1 MRSRMLGVV
10 CLVGCYR
17 PAPEPGSPCTA
28 RGDCPGGLICDLA
41 AVPPTCVDE
50 LHDAAPLPDDP
61 IPPSPITWRE
71 TVSGTREAVSFATIS
86 TEQAIRVAPDD
97 VFIAVV
103 SVKPVHQVSSV
114 SGLSLTWTRLRQQ
127 CGGRNTARLALFRA
141 SGPAPVSEKIT
152 ATLNGGTA
160 FDGSAVISVHRYSGT
175 DPAQPVGN
183 VSYANSNGADTSASC
198 VGGTDT
204 PSYAWTTL
212 ATTSPNAV
220 VLSAVHTTRFT
231 HEPGA
236 GYTER
241 SDVQSADSAGAAG
254 VAVQDRVVA
263 LPAPG
268 VSVEGSFSGVPDW
281 AAIAVELRPRPE

>member
-1 MRSRMLGVV
+1 MRSRMLCVV
-10 CLVGCYR
+10 WLVGCYR

-28 RGDCPGGLICDLA
+28 QGDCPGGLICDLG

-50 LHDAAPLPDDP
+50 LHDAAPPPDDP
-61 IPPSPITWRE
+61 VVTSPITWRE
-71 TVSGTREAVSFATIS
+71 TVSGTIEAGNFATLS
-86 TEQAIRVAPDD
+86 TNEAIRVAPDD
-97 VFIAVV
+97 LFIAVV
-103 SVKPVHQVSSV
+103 SVKPVHTVSSI

-141 SGPAPVSEKIT
+141 SGPAPVSGKIT

-160 FDGSAVISVHRYSGT
+160 FDGSAVITVHRYSGT

-183 VSYANSNGADTSASC
+183 ISFANTNGSDADATC
-198 VGGTDT
+198 LNGTDT
-204 PSYAWTTL
+204 PSYAWNTL
-212 ATTSPNAV
+212 ATTVANAV

-241 SDVQSADSAGAAG
+241 ADVQSADSSGAAG
-254 VAVQDRVVA
+254 VAVQDRSVA

-281 AAIAVELRPRPE
+281 AAIAIEIRPHP